1 MAEQDFLKLLDQDS
15 RALRDQD
22 ELDQAFTYGSRFN
35 PDQYAEA
42 LRTGQRTGLPAPT
55 ALERSGDLQPTLA
68 AEDFRKRDLP
78 RTAPSTASFLKQP
91 DNAALALDDLDN
103 LTGIEKSLAERN
115 RDYNRETT
123 LAERVGNRINE
134 GWQGLKQ
141 SMVGMI
147 YGESI
152 RRGGDAGAGGDVQI
166 GTDPLGMP
174 IYTSQAYTPRQ
185 NQRVT
190 QLQREVGVASNQ
202 ALAEKSAPIQKARR
216 AIEQRPATQAMIQA
230 KSFSEGFDAFMV
242 DPLGVLAD
250 IGISSSV
257 QQLPALAATVAT
269 RSPAVAVAAAGGN
282 SYALEYGGG
291 VLQYLGE
298 QGVDTTNA
306 DAIKTALADPNT
318 ARDAVR
324 YAEARGAIVGGFDAA
339 SGGLLTKTLIP
350 AKAIKNETA
359 RKAVNLLVAQ
369 PVAQGAVGAAGEA
382 TAQVATTGEVQAGEV
397 LAEALGEFSTAPI
410 EAVSLATDKIGQVQR
425 AKDNRALFDSLS
437 EGAANSRLRK
447 RMPEKFRQWFEGV
460 TKGGPLES
468 IYMPA
473 DRFTTYFQAKGIDP
487 MDVATRLGVTN
498 FDEAVASGGDIEIST
513 AAFAEQIAGTE
524 DYAGLAD
531 DIRLDPDE
539 MTNREALAFE
549 EQLPALM
556 AELRGLQDG
565 EVDTSRNADDP
576 SNAIYDDVL
585 GQLMGTGMERSAA
598 ERNAT
603 IVQKTIG
610 TIASR
615 MGIDPMKLWGK
626 YNLGIDR
633 PLPAGMKRGTVDTQ
647 LDPYLDALR
656 TGKVPGDN
664 DIFGKSLVQALIEAG
679 GLQPSG
685 ELDAM
690 DAKLARP
697 GLISQSGKSLDDAL
711 MWAYENGYIAAPT
724 QALDRYDANAANTND
739 LLDLIDSELRGQRQY
754 AMGRENTALMQFR
767 DTVNQLGDWLRSMDI
782 DLDGMDNEAI
792 KALIRERAGAESA
805 PADGMTTFDQ
815 EAGGTTPYT
824 GDTIDIDG
832 VQRSAVNSNGQRIAQ
847 TEEGLRNFWAWFGGS
862 KVVDDQG
869 RPLVV
874 YHGTRPGNDIAVF
887 RVRRN
892 DGAYFTP
899 DAGYANGYT
908 SGLFNDSAAAGS
920 VYPVYVSLQNPLI
933 VRGAWESDE
942 VQAFLDR
949 GLSADELK
957 VQGYDGAMLYIDGE
971 LDQLMAFEP
980 TQIKSVNNRGTF
992 DPSDP
997 SILSQGIVKTDSAAF
1012 RAWFDGSKVVDK
1024 NGEPLVV
1031 YHSGSFDENDNPVP
1045 DIGANGFH
1053 FGTKA
1058 AAESRVVGK
1067 YLDDAVAGAEVYEEG
1082 GRFYLDENIYPD
1094 AFEDGYDTEDD
1105 ARTWL
1110 QVQLQREELP
1120 ELDAVFTEAYLSL
1133 KNPKRV
1139 PDQQND
1145 WAAAIEQ
1152 AKAEGH
1158 DGIVYLNEFEDKG
1171 SDSYIAF
1178 YPEQIK
1184 SVRNRG
1190 TFDAADQNIL
1200 YQFAGQNAVTAD
1212 IGQFQRAQQM
1222 EAKGA
1227 SNDAILKETGWFK
1240 GVDGRWRFEIS
1251 DDKAEFKD
1259 SAGQMDGVR
1268 EDARANVTFETD
1280 NRGIIKASYKPDSQ
1294 EYVGAFGWTEEAA
1307 FENLVKQLAK
1317 RSGAKG
1323 FNIAS
1328 VKDGDT
1334 LVLSDVLEHPELFAA
1349 YPFLRS
1355 MAVSFTRGR
1364 DQGERGAF
1372 YQDMNLIEVNADRN
1386 ADEVLSTL
1394 LHEIQHAIQARED
1407 FARGGNMD
1415 SNFVN
1420 SVRQALQQLSD
1431 YEARRVERW
1440 KDDNQ
1445 GLLDTAEKA
1454 AEVARNA
1461 LKYESAERLL
1471 AYSERDKPSGVFR
1484 LIRNEMQW
1492 IYESEFRGNEAARD
1506 LQYAFYG
1513 MPKRGDKRNKH
1524 ISDMAFKAAKL
1535 IRESIPA
1542 DQLALFKGDQRT
1554 TKGMIAAL
1562 QRESNKARKA
1572 LQPLRNQQARA
1583 AVAESLAKEARY
1595 KAPFDVYR
1603 ALAGEIEARTT
1614 QARQGLTAEERRQRP
1629 ARLDMDVSPAE
1640 AIVIV
1645 GGREL
1650 LVPLNTMDKGVVLNQ
1665 PAYHGSP
1672 YRFDKFTLDAIGT
1685 GEGAQAYGW
1694 GLYFAGKREIAD
1706 FYRETLTNRDMQGYA
1721 NAHLN
1726 ARNMVERMKGDA
1738 EWAAEVVSDQIGNTE
1753 QSDPNYKRLVDT
1765 LEMITSG
1772 RYAKPLEN
1780 TGQLYRVEIPEDDQF
1795 LLWDKPLSEQPEQVR
1810 EVLGEV
1816 LGAVSPLLLEGTF
1829 PEYQKL
1835 ALAIKDSDITGGDFY
1850 RRIQELVGSDR
1861 VASKILN
1868 KKLKIAGIKYLDG
1881 TSRSAGDGSF
1891 NYVVF
1896 DDQAVQI
1903 EQTFYQSAAEPRDLV
1918 ITHNLTAENL
1928 AHAAKMGGL
1937 PVPSLAVT
1945 KKDTPLTGFGEITL
1959 MGSPAMAD
1967 PKGYASTKVFG
1978 ADIYSPRYPGVE
1990 RDIDLKGEKQL
2001 LAKFKDMSTKLK
2013 VYMPDLQSLQRDGQ
2027 RELERNVAVMAT
2039 FLKEQGIE
2047 PEVVDTKVMDE
2058 GRRARLEKFGLG
2070 PFMDSTDTFDLINNA
2085 DFVEAAANELIDM
2098 YREIGEDRRG
2108 GLINKLETDEQA
2120 RRNMARDTANEIVRA
2135 ARQRKNPEI
2144 DQYRTRDAMAAQ
2156 IEQAGLANAFQL
2168 FIADELA
2175 SVTKSER
2182 IFQGFTNAGN
2192 RKYIPHTLENV
2203 VKILKKDLRGGENFN
2218 YGVGSLRAKFTPQFK
2233 SVAEIRKNKDRLVSA
2248 EQFDAIKREIDD
2260 EFMAIS
2266 DRLRNETNG
2275 SVRTETVV
2283 ALLEDAP
2290 VKGLERAAKEYAIEL
2305 TEDDKAAA
2313 VEFLNKLRNLPT
2325 AYFEAKI
2332 LRDVSLSEFSGA
2344 VVPDN
2349 ASEKTLQ
2356 ILRDAG
2362 IKDIRTYKAGDDA
2375 ERAAQVA
2382 SFETLLFQRKKDADA
2397 PRGQIA
2403 FGPDRQFRIS
2413 LFAGAD
2419 LSTFLHEGGHFY
2431 LEVMRDV
2438 VAELGAADP
2447 ASLTETQRGLL
2458 DDGDRIIKW
2467 LGVESWDAIGVDQHE
2482 QFARGIEAYLM
2493 EGRAP
2498 SADLMPVFQRIKGWL
2513 IQIYRS
2519 LLALNVELTDDVRGV
2534 FDRLMATDAEIAA
2547 VRKAEAMS
2555 PLFSDADALRAAGA
2569 TDAEIAAYQRTVQM
2583 DVAQAESE
2591 VTRKVMA
2598 HLKRQQ
2604 QSWWREMRDTVRA
2617 EVVADLNNDPTY
2629 RAISTLSRGVLPD
2642 GSPLPDGFPA
2652 ITLAKRPLLEKYGQA
2667 FLTER
2672 LLRLRVYRNE
2682 GGIDPDMAADM
2693 LGFGSGDELI
2703 EAIVNA
2709 PKYRDAVTAETDRRL
2724 EALYPDPMLD
2734 GSVSEMALLAAHN
2747 EKRAEIIEREIT
2759 LLERQAGRNGQKVSR
2774 QVMKATAERVISEKR
2789 VRDIKAGS
2797 YKAAEAKASRAA
2809 TRAFLKGD
2817 LATAAVEKRKQLL
2830 NHYLYRAATDALQAV
2845 EKQRD
2850 YLNKVAVGKSREAIV
2865 KGGREYIDR
2874 IDALL
2879 EAFDFGKVSL
2889 KSIDQQKVERARL
2902 LADMQAFAAS
2912 KAEQGE
2918 VIEVDDQLLASPVAN
2933 YKEMTPAQ
2941 LQSLRDMVKN
2951 IATQARDAREFQAA
2965 EVKAAFDEL
2974 ATRTIGEIEDALP
2987 ADRKGE
2993 VRGPVADKKRILS
3006 GYFLELR
3013 NLPSLIGELAGF
3025 KENSTLWNYI
3035 VRPLQQAA
3043 ARENVMKQEANAKLR
3058 ELFAPYKGENLYGK
3072 GETIQGALIIRPLN
3086 KMQRL
3091 MIAASWG
3098 AETGRQRL
3106 LDIGIDGKG
3115 FTQPEVNAILATL
3128 DERDWAFVK
3137 GLWSYLDSYW
3147 GDVSAKMERLG
3158 LEPERVQP
3166 LPIETRF
3173 GTMPGG
3179 YFPIKYEGRLDNSTA
3194 ARDEA
3199 QIATE
3204 MKQAAFTRSTTR
3216 NGHTKA
3222 RLDRVVEKGG
3232 VRYDFGVIFQHVN
3245 EVIHDL
3251 THHEPLRDV
3260 QKLLNHKVADADGR
3274 KRSLLDVI
3282 VRKKGDLYR
3291 DQIRQVLDE
3300 IAVGDLRAPEGA
3312 EVILRHVASGSSIA
3326 IMGYSVWSAVQNVT
3340 GLLQSAQLLRGWLVK
3355 GLADWAG
3362 SPASMARQIDEVYGK
3377 SEFMRLRHVTLNRDI
3392 AALQNNLQRGVVAGE
3407 LGQVIGGDIGGA
3419 VAAKSASGL
3428 DVFRDGAFWLMAKVQ
3443 LLVDMPTWLGA
3454 YAKAQSENPGISEE
3468 NAVALADQAVID
3480 AQGGGRTVDLS
3491 KMLRG
3496 DGWKRVWTTFAQY
3509 FNVTYMRTVA
3519 AMKQFGME
3527 PSPTAAARLTVDL
3540 MFLWFLPVVATMM
3553 MKSAVQAMVG
3563 GEGDDW
3569 DEFWEKLPKEQAS
3582 YLVNFFP
3589 LLREAAALFSGYS
3602 GYSGPAGAKVFAE
3615 FNKLGQQAA
3624 QGEIDKAL
3632 VKSATMTTGILFHIP
3647 TLQLIRTGEGM
3658 DAYLN
3663 GDGTP
3668 MAVVFGPPRN

>member
-91 DNAALALDDLDN
+91 DNAALALDDLDS

-115 RDYNRETT
+115 RDYNRDTT

-230 KSFSEGFDAFMV
+230 KSFREGFDAFMV

-298 QGVDTTNA
+298 QGIDTTNA

-339 SGGLLTKTLIP
+339 SGGLLTKTLVP

-382 TAQVATTGEVQAGEV
+382 TAQVATTGEVQAGDV
-397 LAEALGEFSTAPI
+397 LAEALGEFSAAPI

-425 AKDNRALFDSLS
+425 AKDNSALFDSLS

-498 FDEAVASGGDIEIST
+498 FDEAVASGGDIEISM

-633 PLPAGMKRGTVDTQ
+633 PLPTGMKRGTVDTQ
-647 LDPYLDALR
+647 LDQYLDALR

-711 MWAYENGYIAAPT
+711 MWAYENGYISAPT

-739 LLDLIDSELRGQRQY
+739 LLDLIDSELRGHRQY

-824 GDTIDIDG
+824 GATIDIDG
-832 VQRSAVNSNGQRIAQ
+832 VQRSTVNSNGQRIAQ
-847 TEEGLRNFWAWFGGS
+847 TQEGLRNFWAWFGDSYVTEAPTTS
-862 KVVDDQG
+862 KQKRSEL
-869 RPLVV
+869 RPMVV
-874 YHGTRPGNDIAVF
+874 YHGTRKNFDTFAPVREGNVTTMFGEEVAV
-887 RVRRN
+887 VRHGIFFAEN
-892 DGAYFTP
+892 PEFAATF
-899 DAGYANGYT
+899 ANQTGEGFSST
-908 SGLFNDSAAAGS
+908 M
-920 VYPVYVSLQNPLI
+920 PVYLSIQNPLFLEE
-933 VRGAWESDE
+933 GFTDE
-942 VQAFLDR
+942 IIEELRQAGLPEEQVQRLRYRKPGMVWAEFD
-949 GLSADELK
+949 DEAGQALVAAAK
-957 VQGYDGAMLYIDGE
+957 AAGYDGAYMVEPGVGLEGE
-971 LDQLMAFEP
+971 DDQLVWIAFDS
-980 TQIKSVNNRGTF
+980 TQIKSATGNRGTF
-992 DPSDP
+992 DPNDP
-997 SILSQGIVKTDSAAF
+997 SI
-1012 RAWFDGSKVVDK
+1012 
-1024 NGEPLVV
+1024 
-1031 YHSGSFDENDNPVP
+1031 
-1045 DIGANGFH
+1045 
-1053 FGTKA
+1053 
-1058 AAESRVVGK
+1058 
-1067 YLDDAVAGAEVYEEG
+1067 
-1082 GRFYLDENIYPD
+1082 
-1094 AFEDGYDTEDD
+1094 
-1105 ARTWL
+1105 
-1110 QVQLQREELP
+1110 
-1120 ELDAVFTEAYLSL
+1120 
-1133 KNPKRV
+1133 
-1139 PDQQND
+1139 
-1145 WAAAIEQ
+1145 
-1152 AKAEGH
+1152 
-1158 DGIVYLNEFEDKG
+1158 
-1171 SDSYIAF
+1171 
-1178 YPEQIK
+1178 
-1184 SVRNRG
+1184 
-1190 TFDAADQNIL
+1190 
-1200 YQFAGQNAVTAD
+1200 
-1212 IGQFQRAQQM
+1212 
-1222 EAKGA
+1222 
-1227 SNDAILKETGWFK
+1227 
-1240 GVDGRWRFEIS
+1240 
-1251 DDKAEFKD
+1251 
-1259 SAGQMDGVR
+1259 
-1268 EDARANVTFETD
+1268 
-1280 NRGIIKASYKPDSQ
+1280 
-1294 EYVGAFGWTEEAA
+1294 
-1307 FENLVKQLAK
+1307 
-1317 RSGAKG
+1317 
-1323 FNIAS
+1323 
-1328 VKDGDT
+1328 
-1334 LVLSDVLEHPELFAA
+1334 
-1349 YPFLRS
+1349 
-1355 MAVSFTRGR
+1355 
-1364 DQGERGAF
+1364 
-1372 YQDMNLIEVNADRN
+1372 
-1386 ADEVLSTL
+1386 
-1394 LHEIQHAIQARED
+1394 
-1407 FARGGNMD
+1407 
-1415 SNFVN
+1415 
-1420 SVRQALQQLSD
+1420 
-1431 YEARRVERW
+1431 
-1440 KDDNQ
+1440 
-1445 GLLDTAEKA
+1445 
-1454 AEVARNA
+1454 
-1461 LKYESAERLL
+1461 
-1471 AYSERDKPSGVFR
+1471 
-1484 LIRNEMQW
+1484 
-1492 IYESEFRGNEAARD
+1492 
-1506 LQYAFYG
+1506 
-1513 MPKRGDKRNKH
+1513 
-1524 ISDMAFKAAKL
+1524 
-1535 IRESIPA
+1535 
-1542 DQLALFKGDQRT
+1542 
-1554 TKGMIAAL
+1554 
-1562 QRESNKARKA
+1562 
-1572 LQPLRNQQARA
+1572 
-1583 AVAESLAKEARY
+1583 
-1595 KAPFDVYR
+1595 
-1603 ALAGEIEARTT
+1603 
-1614 QARQGLTAEERRQRP
+1614 
-1629 ARLDMDVSPAE
+1629 
-1640 AIVIV
+1640 
-1645 GGREL
+1645 
-1650 LVPLNTMDKGVVLNQ
+1650 LNQ

-1672 YRFDKFTLDAIGT
+1672 FRFDKFSLDAIGT
-1685 GEGAQAYGW
+1685 GEGAQAFGW
-1694 GLYFAGKREIAD
+1694 GLYFASEREIAQH
-1706 FYRETLTNRDMQGYA
+1706 YTP
-1721 NAHLN
+1721 
-1726 ARNMVERMKGDA
+1726 RNEKAEEAMLAEYQKVERSGDY
-1738 EWAAEVVSDQIGNTE
+1738 EVLELWEAALTHTPAADIRSGQQFDYI
-1753 QSDPNYKRLVDT
+1753 PAAKREKVAKAVDA
-1765 LEMITSG
+1765 IFKRNPGS
-1772 RYAKPLEN
+1772 
-1780 TGQLYRVEIPEDDQF
+1780 QLYRVNIPDDDQY
-1795 LLWDKPLSEQPEQVR
+1795 LLWDKPLSEQPEKVR
-1810 EVLGEV
+1810 ALVEPLQAAAQKRANGRLVQDPTGYQFYEGLVSQKGGAKEASLFLRDLG
-1816 LGAVSPLLLEGTF
+1816 
-1829 PEYQKL
+1829 
-1835 ALAIKDSDITGGDFY
+1835 
-1850 RRIQELVGSDR
+1850 
-1861 VASKILN
+1861 
-1868 KKLKIAGIKYLDG
+1868 IAGIKYQG
-1881 TSRSAGDGSF
+1881 SEGQGSF

-1903 EQTFYQSAAEPRDLV
+1903 AETFY
-1918 ITHNLTAENL
+1918 
-1928 AHAAKMGGL
+1928 
-1937 PVPSLAVT
+1937 
-1945 KKDTPLTGFGEITL
+1945 
-1959 MGSPAMAD
+1959 
-1967 PKGYASTKVFG
+1967 
-1978 ADIYSPRYPGVE
+1978 
-1990 RDIDLKGEKQL
+1990 
-2001 LAKFKDMSTKLK
+2001 
-2013 VYMPDLQSLQRDGQ
+2013 
-2027 RELERNVAVMAT
+2027 
-2039 FLKEQGIE
+2039 
-2047 PEVVDTKVMDE
+2047 
-2058 GRRARLEKFGLG
+2058 
-2070 PFMDSTDTFDLINNA
+2070 
-2085 DFVEAAANELIDM
+2085 
-2098 YREIGEDRRG
+2098 
-2108 GLINKLETDEQA
+2108 
-2120 RRNMARDTANEIVRA
+2120 
-2135 ARQRKNPEI
+2135 
-2144 DQYRTRDAMAAQ
+2144 
-2156 IEQAGLANAFQL
+2156 
-2168 FIADELA
+2168 
-2175 SVTKSER
+2175 
-2182 IFQGFTNAGN
+2182 
-2192 RKYIPHTLENV
+2192 
-2203 VKILKKDLRGGENFN
+2203 
-2218 YGVGSLRAKFTPQFK
+2218 
-2233 SVAEIRKNKDRLVSA
+2233 
-2248 EQFDAIKREIDD
+2248 
-2260 EFMAIS
+2260 
-2266 DRLRNETNG
+2266 
-2275 SVRTETVV
+2275 
-2283 ALLEDAP
+2283 
-2290 VKGLERAAKEYAIEL
+2290 
-2305 TEDDKAAA
+2305 
-2313 VEFLNKLRNLPT
+2313 
-2325 AYFEAKI
+2325 
-2332 LRDVSLSEFSGA
+2332 
-2344 VVPDN
+2344 
-2349 ASEKTLQ
+2349 
-2356 ILRDAG
+2356 
-2362 IKDIRTYKAGDDA
+2362 
-2375 ERAAQVA
+2375 
-2382 SFETLLFQRKKDADA
+2382 QRKKDADA

-2467 LGVESWDAIGVDQHE
+2467 LGVDSWDAIGVDQHE

-2555 PLFSDADALRAAGA
+2555 PLYSDADALRAAGA

-2591 VTRKVMA
+2591 VTRKVMV

-2672 LLRLRVYRNE
+2672 LLRLRVYRND

-2693 LGFGSGDELI
+2693 LGFGSGDELV

-2709 PKYRDAVTAETDRRL
+2709 PKYREAVRAETDRRL

-2747 EKRAEIIEREIT
+2747 EKRAEIIGREIS

-2789 VRDIKAGS
+2789 VRDIKVGS
-2797 YKAAEAKASRAA
+2797 YKAAEARASRAA

-2817 LATAAVEKRKQLL
+2817 LATAAVEKRRQLL

-2965 EVKAAFDEL
+2965 EIKAAFDEL

-2987 ADRKGE
+2987 ANRKGE

-3058 ELFAPYKGENLYGK
+3058 ELFAPYKGQNLYGK
-3072 GETIQGALIIRPLN
+3072 GETIPGALIIRPLN

-3115 FTQPEVNAILATL
+3115 FSQAEVSAILATL

-3362 SPASMARQIDEVYGK
+3362 SPASMARQIDEVYAK

-3419 VAAKSASGL
+3419 VAAKSAAGL
-3428 DVFRDGAFWLMAKVQ
+3428 DVLRDGAFWLMAKVQ

-3454 YAKAQSENPGISEE
+3454 YAKAQSENPGISED

-3553 MKSAVQAMVG
+3553 MKSAVQVMVG

-3647 TLQLIRTGEGM
+3647 TLQLIRTGEGL